1 MKQLLVFLFL
11 LCSVSVLGQD
21 VIVKKDGSTIVCR
34 VVELTSS
41 EIVYKKWS
49 DLNGSN
55 YVMNRTDASAINYQD
70 GKKVNLSEA
79 TNLYKPNNQN
89 DGVQQ
94 YNDRALL
101 ALDNIATELPAK
113 VRKMRKIGW
122 IGGAAAVVVGGILLI
137 HGNSNNH
144 DKVTHYGGGTLVQGR
159 DKSGAEAEMVAG
171 GVLIGCGVAFTTTF
185 LILANKEKKKMDS
198 MISYSPIIQHEFQ
211 LTNGSALTAGL
222 ELINNHS
229 IGEKTLGLGLRYN
242 F

>member
-11 LCSVSVLGQD
+11 LCSTSMFAQD

-55 YVMNRTDASAINYQD
+55 YVMNRTDASAINYEN

-79 TNLYKPNNQN
+79 TNLYQPHNQN

-101 ALDNIATELPAK
+101 NIDYASQNPMAK
-113 VRKMRKIGW
+113 VKILKTVGW
-122 IGGAAAVVVGGILLI
+122 IGGVGLVVGGAIWAASAS
-137 HGNSNNH
+137 GGDDNSAS
-144 DKVTHYGGGTLVQGR
+144 TIGGLAMCG
-159 DKSGAEAEMVAG
+159 G
-171 GVLIGCGVAFTTTF
+171 GVLWTAGF
-185 LILANKEKKKMDS
+185 LIAANLTKNKIENKLQS
-198 MISYSPIIQHEFQ
+198 SIVYQYSFD
-211 LTNGSALTAGL
+211 LNNGSNLSAGIDML
-222 ELINNHS
+222 RDRNIGNN
-229 IGEKTLGLGLRYN
+229 TLGIGLRYN